1 MKRKN
6 VLTAVVSLLMAAAV
20 LAQGA
25 GEAKESA
32 AKAGGNAPIF
42 MPSDGLKWADLDPS
56 APGVKIA
63 ELWGDHTQGAYGAI
77 IKFPAGFSAPL
88 HTHTNAAKIVVL
100 SGTFIA
106 GPEGKPEVRLGPGSY
121 YFQPGGTYRHTTACD
136 KAAECVFFSQSTG
149 KFDLIRGGGR
159 EEVGRR
165 VAEATRGLL
174 TPVPGRGSRSFAS
187 LRMTEAE
194 KGRAGATGP
203 FRDS

>member
-1 MKRKN
+1 MRIKN
-6 VLTAVVSLLMAAAV
+6 ILAIGLSFVAAAV

-25 GEAKESA
+25 GETKKMS
-32 AKAGGNAPIF
+32 AGGNSPIF
-42 MPSDGLKWADLDPS
+42 MPSDGLKWTDLDPS

-136 KAAECVFFSQSTG
+136 KASECVFFSQSTG
-149 KFDLIRGGGR
+149 KFDL
-159 EEVGRR
+159 VP
-165 VAEATRGLL
+165 AEAAKA
-174 TPVPGRGSRSFAS
+174 PA
-187 LRMTEAE
+187 
-194 KGRAGATGP
+194 KK
-203 FRDS
+203 